1 MTAITDDLRRVP
13 LFTGM
18 TDAALEAVAT
28 LASPIEFADRQPV
41 TVEGEPGEAFYLLLD
56 GGLDVA
62 RGGAT
67 ISHLGAGDFVG
78 EISLIDGR
86 PRTATTTAV
95 GPTRA
100 LVVRRTEFLE
110 LMERFPPVRLGI
122 LMALTERVRRDE
134 RSAIA

>member
-1 MTAITDDLRRVP
+1 MTATTDDLRRVP

-18 TDAALEAVAT
+18 TDAALEAVAA
-28 LASPIEFADRQPV
+28 LAGPVAFDDGAKV
-41 TVEGEPGEAFYLLLD
+41 TVEGDPGDAFYLIVD
-56 GGLDVA
+56 GGLDVS
-62 RGGAT
+62 RGGSNIA
-67 ISHLGAGDFVG
+67 SLGAGDFVG

-100 LVVRRTEFLE
+100 LVVGRPEFLE

-134 RSAIA
+134 RSAVS

>member
-1 MTAITDDLRRVP
+1 MTATTDDLRRVP

-18 TDAALEAVAT
+18 TDAALEAVAALT
-28 LASPIEFADRQPV
+28 SPVEFADGHQV
-41 TVEGEPGEAFYLLLD
+41 TVEGEPGDTFYLLVD

-62 RGGAT
+62 RGGST

-95 GPTRA
+95 GPTQA
-100 LVVRRTEFLE
+100 LVVERTAFLE

-134 RSAIA
+134 RSAVS